1 MKWLLLLLIVLGGVW
16 WLRQSKRGQR
26 PTLKC
31 RDSAIQIT
39 KGSHDDHWQCRIFF
53 LDVFQ

>member
-26 PTLKC
+26 PTK
-31 RDSAIQIT
+31 RKKQ
-39 KGSHDDHWQCRIFF
+39 
-53 LDVFQ
+53 